1 MNNIKEAF
9 YRHRWSIARIYLYVI
24 TGQLLF
30 LVEPYLLG
38 QAIDGLLRG
47 EFKFLLLLLGA
58 FLLESLM
65 VYRRMVFDTKVYVK
79 IYNEIIL
86 DYLRRETEASQS
98 ARLARTDMANGIVGF
113 VEHDMHY
120 FMSSI
125 LTLLGSLY
133 FIFLGS
139 PIAGLAV
146 TLSVI
151 PTLLIT
157 KFFYRK
163 VAQAARVGNTHYESK
178 ADIIQSGDMKK
189 IEGFYER
196 RKKILVAGSTIQGK
210 HWASLSSTRS
220 AFIILAI
227 VIFTHGKLGL
237 TQGEAVTMYSY
248 ISQFLGALLSVPI
261 AVEVITRLKDILG
274 RLSEEKNVQEMV
286 SSGPKV
292 D

>member
-1 MNNIKEAF
+1 MNNIKPAF
-9 YRHRWSIARIYLYVI
+9 YRHRWSIARIYFYVI

-47 EFKFLLLLLGA
+47 EFKFLILLLVA
-58 FLLESLM
+58 FMLENLM
-65 VYRRMVFDTKVYVK
+65 IYRRMVFDTKVYVK

-86 DYLRRETEASQS
+86 DYLKRETGASHS
-98 ARLARTDMANGIVGF
+98 ARIARTDMANGIVGF
-113 VEHDMHY
+113 VEHDMHN
-120 FMSSI
+120 FMSSVI
-125 LTLLGSLY
+125 TLLGSLY

-139 PIAGLAV
+139 PIAGFAV

-157 KFFYRK
+157 KLFYRK

-178 ADIIQSGDMKK
+178 TDIIQSGDTKK

-196 RKKILVAGSTIQGK
+196 RKKILVAESTIQGK
-210 HWASLSSTRS
+210 YWSSLSSTRS
-220 AFIILAI
+220 TFIILAI
-227 VIFTHGKLGL
+227 VVFTHGKIGL

-248 ISQFLGALLSVPI
+248 ISQFLSALLSIPI
-261 AVEVITRLKDILG
+261 AVEVITRLKDILC
-274 RLSEEKNVQEMV
+274 RLSDEKGVQEVV
-286 SSGPKV
+286 SS
-292 D
+292 